1 MAGFRF
7 DTQTLCV
14 FYCFLILMCM
24 LLLCSDSNA
33 TQRIFY
39 ARIICVTV
47 PCHINQFHI
56 GVAIVERIVIHD
68 AGIVGTTWPEH
79 AVTNS
84 SLPIHENLSKKISQH
99 SVSRHDNDLPQNLN
113 CLQYPFA
120 ILSRKHTF
128 QSPFNVNCHIELLH
142 SHSSQRSTV

>member
-1 MAGFRF
+1 
-7 DTQTLCV
+7 
-14 FYCFLILMCM
+14 M

-84 SLPIHENLSKKISQH
+84 SLPIHENLSKQKSQH